1 MKFSSLLLRIV
12 PQHVPYWLASK
23 TQLWTSCVLRC
34 TDLQDPV
41 VVVHSYLNKKVENK
55 YWVLNRIDTC
65 ASEMALLLLEQKKVP
80 RHQMQIMD

>member
-12 PQHVPYWLASK
+12 LQHVPYWLASK

-34 TDLQDPV
+34 TDLQDPAAA
-41 VVVHSYLNKKVENK
+41 VHSYYYLNKKGENK

-65 ASEMALLLLEQKKVP
+65 ASEMALLLLEQNKVP
-80 RHQMQIMD
+80 RHQM